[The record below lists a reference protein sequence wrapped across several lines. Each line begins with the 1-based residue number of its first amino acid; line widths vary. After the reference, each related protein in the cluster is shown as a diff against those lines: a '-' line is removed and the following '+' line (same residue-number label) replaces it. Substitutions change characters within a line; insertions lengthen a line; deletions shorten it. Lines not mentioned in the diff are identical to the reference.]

1 MGGFFGVVSK
11 SDCAKDVFYG
21 TDYHSHLGTK
31 RAGIVFIVP
40 DNGYRRSIHS
50 IENSYFR
57 NKFEN
62 ELSDFSGNSGLGVV
76 RGTQLR
82 DSTIDLR
89 ESGAKEV
96 HMRIACPPLLFAC
109 EFLNF
114 SESRSVF
121 ELAGRKAIQQ
131 RG

>member
-11 SDCAKDVFYG
+11 TECGKDVFYG

-96 HMRIACPPLLFAC
+96 HMRI
-109 EFLNF
+109 
-114 SESRSVF
+114 
-121 ELAGRKAIQQ
+121 
-131 RG
+131 